1 MENAGQPLTPEE
13 VARIAHIS
21 QRLADN
27 PRAFLGDLDHVT
39 ARADSQSA
47 PFHKVPSQTPAP
59 TISSEIIASIAATV
73 MVIMKEV
80 MPLMALNPVPSLA
93 YPLTPKLPNRSEKL
107 SDIPEY
113 NTTETLNN

>member
-1 MENAGQPLTPEE
+1 MEKAGQPLTPEE

-27 PRAFLGDLDHVT
+27 PRAFLGNLDHVT
-39 ARADSQSA
+39 ARADSKSA
-47 PFHKVPSQTPAP
+47 PFHKVPSQTSAP

-73 MVIMKEV
+73 TATMKEA
-80 MPLMALNPVPSLA
+80 MPLMAPNPVPSLA
-93 YPLTPKLPNRSEKL
+93 SPSTPKLPNRPEKPP
-107 SDIPEY
+107 DIPEY

>member
-47 PFHKVPSQTPAP
+47 PFHKVPSQTSAP
-59 TISSEIIASIAATV
+59 TISSEIIASMAT
-73 MVIMKEV
+73 IKEA
-80 MPLMALNPVPSLA
+80 MPSMAPNPVPSLA
-93 YPLTPKLPNRSEKL
+93 SPSTPKLPNRPEKPP
-107 SDIPEY
+107 DIPEY
-113 NTTETLNN
+113 NTTETLIN